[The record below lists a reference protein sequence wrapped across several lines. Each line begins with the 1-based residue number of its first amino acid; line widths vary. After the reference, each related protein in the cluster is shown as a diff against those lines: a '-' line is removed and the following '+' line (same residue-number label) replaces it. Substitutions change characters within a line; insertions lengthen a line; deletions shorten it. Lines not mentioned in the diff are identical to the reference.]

1 MRLEIPYSNR
11 LFVVSAPS
19 GSGKTSLIKKA
30 LTELKTLKLSISH
43 TTRTPRPAETEGLDY
58 YFVDKNT
65 FQKMMT
71 QGDFLEYAAVF
82 GEYYG
87 TSKLYI
93 ENELAQG
100 HDVVMEIDWQG
111 ARQIRTHY
119 ADTFSIFILPPS
131 LPVLRE
137 RLEKRA
143 QDSIEVIDFRM
154 KQAISEAKHL
164 NEYNYVIVNDD
175 FERASAEFIAV
186 LAKRVSQTE
195 IKESKKLLGKTIQ
208 SLGLNSNKMNDE

>member
-1 MRLEIPYSNR
+1 MRLPPQSNR

-19 GSGKTSLIKKA
+19 GSGKTSLINRA
-30 LTELKTLKLSISH
+30 LAELKTLKLSISH
-43 TTRTPRPAETEGLDY
+43 TTRPPRPAEIEAKDY
-58 YFVDKNT
+58 YFVDQDT
-65 FQKMMT
+65 FQAMIE
-71 QGDFLEYAAVF
+71 QGDFLEYAKVF

-93 ENELAQG
+93 ESALAQD
-100 HDVVMEIDWQG
+100 HDIVLEIDWQG

-119 ADTFSIFILPPS
+119 ADAFSIFILPPS
-131 LPVLRE
+131 LPILRD

-143 QDSIEVIDFRM
+143 QDSTKVIDFRM
-154 KQAISEAKHL
+154 EQAMSEAEHF

-186 LAKRVSQTE
+186 LAGRINQAEMKG
-195 IKESKKLLGKTIQ
+195 SKKSLAKAILA
-208 SLGLNSNKMNDE
+208 LGLDNNESNDE